1 MVIKVIVTGL
11 PRSGTTI
18 TYELIARN
26 NRGKALYLYEP
37 FTPVLH
43 DLFQKYGVNATLHDQ
58 LDVTHDYGR
67 IDGKIVEMCR
77 ETAYTLLKNPK
88 QIENNVLD
96 VINYLHGDS
105 RNYVIKDLYIWLF
118 IDKILNKIN
127 NVKIVFTLRSF
138 NGLYNAFMKWYVND
152 ISFRKRVTRS
162 IERVKKMSKKML
174 IKRIYRI
181 FNVLKWWIIRKP
193 SHEWV
198 YGLSPYCKYFNIVI
212 PNHVDSETLRKILH
226 EIYNI
231 YISIVEK
238 VNTLDNVYILKLE
251 ELQENP
257 SKVIHELN
265 NFLKHDFEIINY
277 SFVKKI

>member
-96 VINYLHGDS
+96 VINYLHSDS

-138 NGLYNAFMKWYVND
+138 NGLYNAFMNWYVND
-152 ISFRKRVTRS
+152 ISFRKRVHAS

-193 SHEWV
+193 CREWV
-198 YGLSPYCKYFNIVI
+198 YGLSPYCKYFNIAI
-212 PNHVDSETLRKILH
+212 PNHVNSETLHKILQ
-226 EIYNI
+226 EVYNI
-231 YISIVEK
+231 YVSIVEK
-238 VNTLDNVYILKLE
+238 VNTLDNVYVLKLE
-251 ELQENP
+251 ELQEKT
-257 SKVIHELN
+257 SKVIQELN
-265 NFLKHDFEIINY
+265 NFLKPDFEIINY